1 MALRIHILGASGAGT
16 STLARNLANR
26 LGTQAFDSD
35 DFYWVPTEPP
45 FVEARPPDERVA
57 LMQAVFLPRSDWIL
71 AGQFLSWGREIVPRL
86 THVIFLTV
94 ETELRLARLAD
105 REKRRYG
112 DQIAP
117 GGPRERHFQDFM
129 DWAAAYDDP
138 CFTGRSRVQQEA
150 WLAGWRCR

>member
-117 GGPRERHFQDFM
+117 GGPGNGISRIS
-129 DWAAAYDDP
+129 W
-138 CFTGRSRVQQEA
+138 TGRRPMTIPVSPVAAGSSRRPG
-150 WLAGWRCR
+150 WPGWRCR